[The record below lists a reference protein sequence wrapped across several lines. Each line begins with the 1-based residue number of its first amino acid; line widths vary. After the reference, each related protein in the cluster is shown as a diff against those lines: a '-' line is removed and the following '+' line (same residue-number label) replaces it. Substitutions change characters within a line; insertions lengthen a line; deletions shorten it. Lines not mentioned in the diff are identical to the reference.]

1 MTGQNLNSCLA
12 NRTSDLSPRPQKQT
26 AQRQGLA
33 RGAAVSVHLTSA
45 EKVIVF
51 SRGDSGGWRGGW
63 PPRERS
69 RPWCPSSLQDGLRGQ
84 EQRRNGPSS
93 QAALEREGLD
103 ASMTQRNPAICSKYE
118 PPRPC
123 PLGTPGPHTCS
134 DTGGSP
140 RATTVP
146 SVLHRIS
153 RDRIP
158 APHRATPG
166 PWPSRAWH
174 AWAPASHASVRLVG
188 ARECLQSGRDAAAEA
203 TAGANSAH
211 AGRCPRERGAF
222 CGARIAPRAGSA
234 ELAPWGAPLSL
245 FARRWSVQAVCA
257 DLRGLSG
264 VATPM

>member
-1 MTGQNLNSCLA
+1 MSSQPHIRPLT
-12 NRTSDLSPRPQKQT
+12 TSAKT

-69 RPWCPSSLQDGLRGQ
+69 RPWCPSALQDGLRGQ

-158 APHRATPG
+158 APHRRPRVPGPAGPGTHGHLRVTPRSAWWEPGSVSKVAATPRPKPRRG
-166 PWPSRAWH
+166 RILPTR
-174 AWAPASHASVRLVG
+174 VG
-188 ARECLQSGRDAAAEA
+188 VL
-203 TAGANSAH
+203 
-211 AGRCPRERGAF
+211 
-222 CGARIAPRAGSA
+222 GSA
-234 ELAPWGAPLSL
+234 EHSAALASPRAQGARSL
-245 FARRWSVQAVCA
+245 RPGVRPFRCLRGGGVSKPFARICGVFP
-257 DLRGLSG
+257 GLQLQCN
-264 VATPM
+264 